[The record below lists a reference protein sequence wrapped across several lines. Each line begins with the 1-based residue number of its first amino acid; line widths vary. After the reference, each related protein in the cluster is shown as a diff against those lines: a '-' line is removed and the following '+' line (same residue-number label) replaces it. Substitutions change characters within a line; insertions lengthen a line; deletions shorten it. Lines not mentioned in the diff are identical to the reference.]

1 MQGMKAE
8 EYGATFDAAIRELSD
23 IQDKYRHAVRQSG
36 LAVVDA
42 CDKSVIAAVRVQEQ
56 TSQAG
61 ADWTADVVCTQ
72 TGLTKELNAISVG
85 VLRQLLG

>member
-1 MQGMKAE
+1 MRAE
-8 EYGATFDAAIRELSD
+8 EYGAGFDQAVRGLAD
-23 IQDKYRHAVRQSG
+23 VQDKYRHAVRRTG

-42 CDKSVIAAVRVQEQ
+42 CEKSVVAAVRVQEQ

-61 ADWTADVVCTQ
+61 ADWVAETTRTQ
-72 TGLTKELNAISVG
+72 TGLAKELSAISTG